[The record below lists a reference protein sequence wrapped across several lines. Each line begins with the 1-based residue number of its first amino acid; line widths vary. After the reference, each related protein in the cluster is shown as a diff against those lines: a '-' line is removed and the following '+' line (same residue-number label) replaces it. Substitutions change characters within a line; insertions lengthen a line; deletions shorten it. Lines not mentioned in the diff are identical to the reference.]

1 MGSLIAP
8 VSSLLGGM
16 AILLLGA
23 GLQGTL
29 IGLRAHLEGFPVE
42 VTGLIMSVYFGG
54 YIVGYFFSPSIVR
67 RVGHIRAYAAFTAV
81 ASAVVL
87 LYPLFIDAPAWFAL
101 RLVSG
106 VCFAGIYM
114 VAESWLNGVSE
125 NATRGVILGLY
136 MMVNLTA
143 LAGGQ
148 LLLTLYDPSGFKLF
162 LVISVLISLG
172 LVPVALTRNRAPEI
186 VAPSSLPL
194 RGLYRVSPLGVVGC
208 FATGLALGA
217 FWGVGP
223 LFATALGFAA
233 SGVAYFMSL
242 TIVGGMVM
250 QWPIGWVSD
259 YLDRRFVIIGATFTV
274 TAISALLA
282 IIRHPPLG
290 LELVLAFLFGG
301 FSFSLYSLCVA
312 HANDFIADADKVAAS
327 SGLLLVYGVGAAIG
341 PFAASASMRAIGPEG
356 MFVFIAVASLTVGS
370 FAAYRMRIRA
380 PAPPEERGT
389 FVPLPRTSP
398 VVLALHPDAEP
409 ALDGEQGP
417 VPVGDTAK

>member
-1 MGSLIAP
+1 MGSLLAP

-29 IGLRAHLEGFPVE
+29 IGLRAHLEGFAVE
-42 VTGLIMSVYFGG
+42 VTGLIMSVYFAG
-54 YIVGYFFSPSIVR
+54 YILGYFIAPSIVR

-87 LYPLFIDAPAWFAL
+87 VYPMFVAPAAWFML
-101 RLVSG
+101 RLISG

-114 VAESWLNGVSE
+114 VAESWLNGVTE

-143 LAGGQ
+143 LAAGQ

-162 LVISVLISLG
+162 LIVSVLISLG

-194 RGLYRVSPLGVVGC
+194 RALYAVSPLGVVGC

-223 LFATALGFAA
+223 LFAAGLGLAA
-233 SGVAYFMSL
+233 SGVAFFMSL

-250 QWPIGWVSD
+250 QWPIGWASD
-259 YLDRRFVIIGATFTV
+259 CFDRRYVIIGATFTV
-274 TAISALLA
+274 TVISALLA

-290 LELVLAFLFGG
+290 LELSLAFLFGG
-301 FSFSLYSLCVA
+301 FSFALYSLCVA

-341 PFAASASMRAIGPEG
+341 PFAASATMRGMGPEG
-356 MFVFIAVASLTVGS
+356 LFVFVAVASLAVGS
-370 FAAYRMRIRA
+370 FAAHRMRIRS
-380 PAPPEERGT
+380 PAPVEERGK

-398 VVLALHPDAEP
+398 VVMALHPEGPVA
-409 ALDGEQGP
+409 DGETGAAS
-417 VPVGDTAK
+417 GASG